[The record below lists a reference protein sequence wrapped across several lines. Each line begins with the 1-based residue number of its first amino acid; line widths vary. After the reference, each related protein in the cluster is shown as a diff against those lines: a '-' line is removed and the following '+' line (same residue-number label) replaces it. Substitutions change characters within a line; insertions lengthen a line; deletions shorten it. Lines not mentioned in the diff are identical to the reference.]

1 MGSKSSDKYP
11 YKKQK
16 RRRNTDG
23 VHLKT
28 EVKTRELLPQA
39 KDHQESSERDKG
51 RVFPETGSRASL
63 IP

>member
-16 RRRNTDG
+16 RHRNKGG

-28 EVKTRELLPQA
+28 EVETREVLPQA
-39 KDHQESSERDKG
+39 KDHQESSERDKE